1 MVGVVSDPCF
11 QTPGNWS
18 VFLLPVHGVL
28 DQPRVRPW
36 PQALHV
42 SFIVLE

>member
-1 MVGVVSDPCF
+1 MAGVVSDPYF
-11 QTPGNWS
+11 RIPGNWP

-36 PQALHV
+36 PQALCV